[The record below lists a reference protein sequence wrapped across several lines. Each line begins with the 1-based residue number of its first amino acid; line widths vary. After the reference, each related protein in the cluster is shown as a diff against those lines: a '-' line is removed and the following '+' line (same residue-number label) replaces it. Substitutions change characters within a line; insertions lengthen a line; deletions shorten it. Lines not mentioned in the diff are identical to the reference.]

1 MLPTT
6 QTVHYILAQKKG
18 VVNPLLHMRLLS
30 GEDVTVLEITG
41 HVVVTN
47 EPLKFVL
54 VYTISRTIAEAI
66 DKRIQTRFG
75 GVGLPT
81 TIEDLQEVITYSG
94 NVVAVQVYFRL
105 TIFLTV
111 GNTGVGIV
119 PVDVV
124 MNSVAHLLFDLTHE
138 SRVLFEL
145 CIQYMIQGRL
155 QPTLCHYVDC
165 LPAVDLFCH
174 GRVSV
179 GHMYHTGIFQ
189 QVWVILFTFVDKFSD
204 RVIIKVSVQTI
215 INELIHCLVIHT
227 INDGFDEC
235 ILQLIAIDDV
245 IRHEVICVDDLL
257 LHRSI

>member
-1 MLPTT
+1 
-6 QTVHYILAQKKG
+6 
-18 VVNPLLHMRLLS
+18 MRLLS

-124 MNSVAHLLFDLTHE
+124 MNSVAHLLFDLTHLV
-138 SRVLFEL
+138 RVLFEL
-145 CIQYMIQGRL
+145 
-155 QPTLCHYVDC
+155 
-165 LPAVDLFCH
+165 
-174 GRVSV
+174 
-179 GHMYHTGIFQ
+179 
-189 QVWVILFTFVDKFSD
+189 K
-204 RVIIKVSVQTI
+204 
-215 INELIHCLVIHT
+215 
-227 INDGFDEC
+227 
-235 ILQLIAIDDV
+235 
-245 IRHEVICVDDLL
+245 
-257 LHRSI
+257 SI